1 IPLFSPP
8 LTPALK
14 DCSEHWDLKNH
25 PGETH
30 RDPGLFFGS
39 GPGGPFG
46 FFECLDS
53 LPRGAL
59 TMKEEPLPTGMTP
72 VRSWMQGAGILDANT
87 AAQRRFIGRS
97 SPLTETRLA
106 RPPARSH
113 GDAARSHGDAARSAT
128 GSPND
133 LIHKQKKGFISAQ
146 SRRSQFQST
155 CESLSGS
162 VRGV

>member
-1 IPLFSPP
+1 MFSIQ
-8 LTPALK
+8 
-14 DCSEHWDLKNH
+14 
-25 PGETH
+25 
-30 RDPGLFFGS
+30 
-39 GPGGPFG
+39 
-46 FFECLDS
+46 DS

-162 VRGV
+162 VRGDVLLSEDDVLSYFSTGRGNIRKTTYIETDARG